1 MQPPTVVEGVM
12 GQTTQISIMSL
23 SRARLS
29 SLRRHQKPT
38 GAGGKAGSLA
48 WDSVTGLGCVPSSCL
63 AQRNSVDCGPTLRNR
78 RRGIT
83 GQAVLDAG
91 PSPTQVSKQLFTQCV
106 LCGSLCSR
114 SWWYSMHS
122 MRSGCLATQEME
134 RALGIRRAGFK
145 SCCCHFNFDQGK
157 SLHLSSRLQFPCP

>member
-1 MQPPTVVEGVM
+1 M

-48 WDSVTGLGCVPSSCL
+48 WDSVTGLGCVLSSCL
-63 AQRNSVDCGPTLRNR
+63 AQRSSVDCGPTLRNR

-83 GQAVLDAG
+83 GQAVLNAG

-114 SWWYSMHS
+114 SWWYSMHTVCGQGAWQL
-122 MRSGCLATQEME
+122 RKWKEHWASGELDSNPAAATLTLTRGSHFISLQ
-134 RALGIRRAGFK
+134 GFSFLVHK
-145 SCCCHFNFDQGK
+145 K
-157 SLHLSSRLQFPCP
+157 KIMLIL